1 MIDIL
6 ILIKKFMKTKI
17 FFINIFFQNCD
28 PVIEKVVYKEKDN
41 EMNDKIE
48 ELKKRVDRLESKLGK
63 VTV

>member
-1 MIDIL
+1 
-6 ILIKKFMKTKI
+6 MKTKI